1 MEQTTENAV
10 QLKNIDNLVIAK
22 PKHKFHLE
30 YARGLVQGKDKVIVN
45 LYFNDAILA
54 QGFADPGDIIEHL
67 QATLQEIQTP
77 TP

>member
-1 MEQTTENAV
+1 MTETV
-10 QLKNIDNLVIAK
+10 EPQLKNIDNLVIPK
-22 PKHKFHLE
+22 PKHKFHIT
-30 YARGLVQGKDKVIVN
+30 YDRGLVQGKDKVIVN

-54 QGFADPGDIIEHL
+54 QGFADPEDIIEHL